1 MGVFSGHV
9 ADIPFKM
16 DLRPL
21 LERLEEFVENNS
33 GLELKVCGNYLPD
46 NNEDIGPGRFGIWD
60 DLQFRIY
67 LRGTHAMYGNFWTW
81 LTSRSSWSIRSV
93 RTSIG
98 QTNIYIN
105 RDNQQITISRPTA
118 QIQNVVETL
127 GASRGYT
134 IHIRGVPDV
143 NLN

>member
-1 MGVFSGHV
+1 MGALRGQV
-9 ADIPFKM
+9 AGISLRM
-16 DLRPL
+16 ELRPL
-21 LERLEEFVENNS
+21 LERLEEFAENNS

-81 LTSRSSWSIRSV
+81 LTGRSSWSIRSV
-93 RTSIG
+93 RTSIR
-98 QTNIYIN
+98 QTNICID

-118 QIQNVVETL
+118 AIQNVVETL
-127 GASRGYT
+127 GANRGYT
-134 IHIRGVPDV
+134 IRIRGAPDV